1 MIKTRENTRSLQRR
15 ASTDYLNSLGQDELF
30 ERFAITRVS
39 KIDGLDCIGV
49 PVYSVCRPAAKVVSV
64 NAGKSLDGSLA
75 RAGAVAEGIEFAVF
89 ENPVGPWEIGTSK
102 SVDPDLMPTCSGVD
116 FSRETP
122 IAQELVTHYAS
133 GEQRMMPSDLVWV
146 ERRIEVE
153 DPMFL
158 MSSNGQSVG
167 ASFEDAFLQGLCECV
182 ERDQTVLRSLTLDTF
197 HVWSPKIQFE
207 SELKDKCAAAG
218 LKMYL
223 FYCTYDIPFPVYQC
237 ILVDPYGGCGTYGGW
252 GCDLNPCKAAER
264 ALLEAIQSR
273 AVYIS
278 GSRDDIERRDY
289 AFLKA
294 MEPEH
299 MIQEI
304 ESLPVAG
311 VLPDF
316 RWEYSSLPDELD
328 HALDLLG
335 PWKDKIYFKHIDLG
349 EIHAVKTIVLG
360 LEQPRGP
367 LFRSMR
373 WEKMRMEWVKTL
385 PVPEDPYPELLSPI

>member
-1 MIKTRENTRSLQRR
+1 MITRSDQRIR
-15 ASTDYLNSLGQDELF
+15 STAYLNSLGADELF

-64 NAGKSLDGSLA
+64 NAGKSCDARMA
-75 RAGAVAEGIEFAVF
+75 RAGAVAEGIEFSVF
-89 ENPVGPWEIGTSK
+89 ENPVGTWEIGTSN
-102 SVDPDLMPTCSGVD
+102 SIDPDLMPTCLGAD

-122 IAQELVTHYAS
+122 IAQESVTHFAS
-133 GEQRMMPSDLVWV
+133 GEQRMMPSDLIWV
-146 ERRIEVE
+146 DRRIEVE
-153 DPMFL
+153 APQFQ

-167 ASFEDAFLQGLCECV
+167 ASREDAFLQGLCECV

-197 HVWSPKIQFE
+197 HVWPPKIEFQ
-207 SELKDKCAAAG
+207 SELKDKCERAG

-223 FYCTYDIPFPVYQC
+223 FYLTYDIPFPVYQC
-237 ILVDPYGGCGTYGGW
+237 ILVDPFGGCGTYGGW
-252 GCDLNPCKAAER
+252 GCDLDPNKAAER

-289 AFLKA
+289 TLMKA
-294 MEPEH
+294 MEPQA

-304 ESLPVAG
+304 ESLPFAG

-316 RWEYSSLPDELD
+316 GWDYSSLQAELD
-328 HALDLLG
+328 HALDLMG
-335 PWKDKIYFKHIDLG
+335 SWRDQIYFKHIDLG
-349 EIHAVKTIVLG
+349 ELHAVKTIVLG

-367 LFRSMR
+367 GFRSIR
-373 WEKMRMEWVKTL
+373 FEKMRVEWVKTL
-385 PVPEDPYPELLSPI
+385 PPPESDGLEWMGDFSL